1 MYTENPQNSQNAL
14 SVSQAIYTYMYTQL
28 LHTDTQGMG
37 MGMAQSIFQLLCSHS
52 AARFC
57 SAAKMYFLRNNA
69 AQCLLN
75 TNLN

>member
-1 MYTENPQNSQNAL
+1 MYTENPQNSQNAW
-14 SVSQAIYTYMYTQL
+14 SVSQAIYTYMFTQL

-37 MGMAQSIFQLLCSHS
+37 MAQSRYQLLCSHS

-57 SAAKMYFLRNNA
+57 SAAKMYFLCNNA